1 MGLKLK
7 IIDDMKLSFE
17 AIKRLKHYIMN
28 DEVVYQECDNLMEIS
43 NNENPDN
50 RQYLLGCLNREPSI
64 KVCGRLNLC
73 PNTDFTD
80 LTRWSTK
87 GDVLIFMEA
96 SGILM
101 CLPYKSAIESKIIEN

>member
-7 IIDDMKLSFE
+7 IIDDMELSFE

-50 RQYLLGCLNREPSI
+50 RQYLLGCLNSEPSI

-73 PNTDFTD
+73 PN
-80 LTRWSTK
+80 TRWSTK